1 MLLPHHHRRENAVEK
16 FLEKYSQHIT
26 GTLSCFDRVI
36 FKGYLPLG
44 WSDAMESL
52 LARQGLRIMDFKRF
66 VTEQSARF
74 KKLAND
80 VCEKAGRP
88 HLYLRGRDKKEPLVQ
103 KMIRKEKLT
112 EGLVCVLSAVETC
125 QSFVVVPGEKRPQLQ
140 SARRKCLCFYFYY
153 LDREFGLMHVRIASW
168 FPLPIQIYVNG
179 HDWLARQMT
188 KRGLAYK
195 QVDNA
200 FVELG
205 DPKAAQKLADKFV
218 DLPWP
223 RLLDVFA
230 RRVNPLLA
238 DVLKGAGYYG
248 VMDQAEFATDVLFP
262 DGPTL
267 KPLFESWL
275 KQATNCFS
283 AEDVLTFLG
292 RKLHGNFLGEV
303 LTDFKRRAQGARVKH
318 RVKGN
323 WVKMPC
329 CLEAGKFRRILRVET
344 VINQPSEFKVFRMG
358 KRNGVE
364 GRHWLPLR
372 KGVANMYRYAEIGR
386 ATNGRYLNALSE
398 TVDVAAA
405 REPFRKLAEPAK
417 RPNGRRVRGFNPASR
432 EDTALFAAVMRGE
445 HFLQGF
451 RNEQIR
457 AALYGPLPKD
467 AVTARRQR
475 NRVTRLLQ
483 RLHMHGLT
491 AKIPH
496 TRRWRPSSKGQTLM
510 TTTLHYHHD
519 LYPTK
524 SLAG

>member
-1 MLLPHHHRRENAVEK
+1 MLLPDNHHPENAVEK
-16 FLEKYSQHIT
+16 FLEKYESQIT

-44 WSDAMESL
+44 WPDARESL

-66 VTEQSARF
+66 VTEQSGRF
-74 KKLAND
+74 KTLANQL
-80 VCEKAGRP
+80 CEQTGRP
-88 HLYLRGRDKKEPLVQ
+88 HLYLRGRAKKEKLVEQ
-103 KMIRKEKLT
+103 MIRQEKLT
-112 EGLVCVLSAVETC
+112 EGLVCVLSAVEPC
-125 QSFVVVPGEKRPQLQ
+125 QSFVVVPGEKRPQLAA
-140 SARRKCLCFYFYY
+140 ARRKCLCFDFDD
-153 LDREFGLMHVRIASW
+153 LDREFGLMHVRIQSW
-168 FPLPIQIYVNG
+168 FPLTIQIYVNG

-188 KRGLAYK
+188 KRGIAYK

-200 FVELG
+200 FVEWG
-205 DPKAAQKLADKFV
+205 DAKGAQKLADKFV
-218 DLPWP
+218 NLPWP

-230 RRVNPLLA
+230 RRVNPLLR
-238 DVLKGAGYYG
+238 DVLKGAGDDW

-275 KQATNCFS
+275 KRATTGFS

-303 LTDFKRRAQGARVKH
+303 LTDSKHRVQGARVKP

-329 CLEAGKFRRILRVET
+329 GLEAGKFRRILRIET
-344 VINQPSEFKVFRMG
+344 VINQPSEFQVFRMG

-372 KGVANMYRYAEIGR
+372 KGVANMSRYAEIGR

-417 RPNGRRVRGFNPASR
+417 RSNGRRVRGFNPASR
-432 EDTALFAAVMRGE
+432 EDTALFAAVLRGE
-445 HFLQGF
+445 HFLHGF

-467 AVTARRQR
+467 TVTARRQR
-475 NRVTRLLQ
+475 SRVTRLLQ
-483 RLHMHGLT
+483 RLHTPGLI
-491 AKIPH
+491 AKIPR

-510 TTTLHYHHD
+510 TTTLHYHHES
-519 LYPTK
+519 YPTK

>member
-1 MLLPHHHRRENAVEK
+1 MEK
-16 FLEKYSQHIT
+16 FLEKYGRHIT

-44 WSDAMESL
+44 WPDAMESL
-52 LARQGLRIMDFKRF
+52 VARQGLRIMDFKRF

-74 KKLAND
+74 KTLANE

-88 HLYLRGRDKKEPLVQ
+88 HRYLRSREKKEKLVQ
-103 KMIRKEKLT
+103 KMIRDEKLT
-112 EGLVCVLSAVETC
+112 EGLVCVLSAVEAC
-125 QSFVVVPGEKRPQLQ
+125 QSFVVVPGEKRPKLAA
-140 SARRKCLCFYFYY
+140 ARRKCLCFYFYY
-153 LDREFGLMHVRIASW
+153 LDREFGLMHVRIQSW
-168 FPLPIQIYVNG
+168 FPLTIQIYVNG

-188 KRGLAYK
+188 KRGISYR

-205 DPKAAQKLADKFV
+205 DAKATQKLADKFV
-218 DLPWP
+218 NLPWP

-230 RRVNPLLA
+230 KRVNPLLS
-238 DVLKGAGYYG
+238 DVLKGAGYYW

-262 DGPTL
+262 DGSTL

-292 RKLHGNFLGEV
+292 RKLHGNFQGEV
-303 LTDFKRRAQGARVKH
+303 LTDLKHRVQGARVKH
-318 RVKGN
+318 RVAGN
-323 WVKMPC
+323 WVKMYD
-329 CLEAGKFRRILRVET
+329 KFRRILRIET
-344 VINQPSEFKVFRMG
+344 VINQPSEFKVFRRG

-364 GRHWLPLR
+364 GLHWLPLR

-398 TVDVAAA
+398 TLDVAAA

-432 EDTALFAAVMRGE
+432 EDAALFAAVLRGE
-445 HFLQGF
+445 HFLHGF

-457 AALYGPLPKD
+457 AALYGTLPKD
-467 AVTARRQR
+467 TVTARRQR
-475 NRVTRLLQ
+475 SRVTRLLQ
-483 RLHMHGLT
+483 RLHTHHLI
-491 AKIPH
+491 AKIPR
-496 TRRWRPSSKGQTLM
+496 TRRWRPSSKGQNLM
-510 TTTLHYHHD
+510 ATTLHYHHE

>member
-1 MLLPHHHRRENAVEK
+1 
-16 FLEKYSQHIT
+16 
-26 GTLSCFDRVI
+26 
-36 FKGYLPLG
+36 
-44 WSDAMESL
+44 MESL

-66 VTEQSARF
+66 VTEQSGRF
-74 KKLAND
+74 KKLAKD
-80 VCEKAGRP
+80 VCEKSGRP
-88 HLYLRGRDKKEPLVQ
+88 HVYLRGREKKEQLVQ
-103 KMIRKEKLT
+103 QMIRKEKLT
-112 EGLVCVLSAVETC
+112 AGLVCVLSAVEPC
-125 QSFVVVPGEKRPQLQ
+125 QSFVVVPGEQRPKLQ
-140 SARRKCLCFYFYY
+140 AARRKCLCFYFYY
-153 LDREFGLMHVRIASW
+153 LDREFGLMHVRIQSW
-168 FPLPIQIYVNG
+168 FPLTIQIYVNG

-188 KRGLAYK
+188 KKKLSFT

-205 DPKAAQKLADKFV
+205 DAKAAQKLADKFAG
-218 DLPWP
+218 LPWP
-223 RLLDVFA
+223 RLLDMFA
-230 RRVNPLLA
+230 RRVNPLLS
-238 DVLKGAGYYG
+238 DVLKGAGYYW
-248 VMDQAEFATDVLFP
+248 VMDQAELATDVLFP

-275 KQATNCFS
+275 KQATTCFS

-303 LTDFKRRAQGARVKH
+303 LTDFQRRAPGARVKH

-323 WVKMPC
+323 WVKMYD
-329 CLEAGKFRRILRVET
+329 KFRRILRIET
-344 VINQPSEFKVFRMG
+344 VINQPSEFKVFRWG

-364 GRHWLPLR
+364 GMHWLPLR
-372 KGVANMYRYAEIGR
+372 KGVANLYRYAEIGR
-386 ATNGRYLNALSE
+386 ATNGRYLNALSV

-432 EDTALFAAVMRGE
+432 EDTALFAAVLRGE
-445 HFLQGF
+445 HILHGF

-475 NRVTRLLQ
+475 SRVTRYLQ
-483 RLHMHGLT
+483 RLHTHGLI
-491 AKIPH
+491 AKIPRTH
-496 TRRWRPSSKGQTLM
+496 RWRPSSEGQTLM